1 MKFTEMV
8 DIKELQALCESFTGV
23 TGAVTAILDLEGNI
37 LAQSGWKDICTRFH
51 REHPVAS
58 LRCRESDTILA
69 GQLKNGETY
78 NVYKCK
84 NGLVDVATP
93 IMVGGKH
100 VANFFT
106 GQFFFQPPDEGPFI
120 LQAEEFGL
128 EKKSYLEALRQVPV
142 FSERQVR
149 KMMEFFTR
157 LARLMGV
164 MGLARKQLAEA
175 NVELRGHKEHLEEL
189 VKERTSELMMAKEHA
204 EKANRTKSEFLANMS
219 HEIRTPM
226 NGIIGLTELLLFTDL
241 NPQQRDYAESIASSA
256 NALLTILDDILDLSK
271 IQSGKLRIE
280 ALSFNLR
287 DVVDQIGQL
296 MASRAQ
302 EKGIEI
308 LIHYPL
314 DVPSQV
320 VGDPTR
326 IRQILAD
333 LVGNAV
339 KFTERG
345 HVLIKVESEDQTD
358 NICTFVIRVRDTG
371 IGIADELKEIIFE
384 QFSQADKSTTRKF
397 GGTGLG
403 LTICKQ
409 LIELMDGSIGVK
421 SAVGSGSEFFIRFS
435 LPFEKEVLRHKDID
449 LCNVPV
455 LVVDDNELNRRIAL
469 EYLEALEIPCDE
481 AACAT
486 EAMEK
491 LTRAKQSGNPFGIA
505 VLDYFMVEMDGASLA
520 DMIKT
525 DALIRDTVLI
535 LFSSGV
541 QASEL
546 DSTTRS
552 YFSASLL
559 KPIRMFPFLE
569 TLSTSW
575 RAFTS
580 GLPVTGPEGFG
591 KEDISDIVCMNVN
604 VLLVEDSAINKKV
617 ALGIL
622 RRYGCTVDVAENG
635 EEALACFR
643 KNKYGAIF
651 MDVHMPV
658 LDGFEATR
666 QIRQIEAHRLLP
678 GTPIIAMTALAMEGD
693 RERCQEAG
701 MDDYIPKPVKS
712 KAILNMLLK
721 HCAEYLAEATE
732 EVTGGQEHKK
742 PHRPPI
748 LNPSRLLD
756 IGDRDEELILELVG
770 EFVKEAR
777 MLLNTL
783 QQAIESGNRDRIV
796 EKAHKLSGVV
806 ATCGGERFLE
816 ASIKIEKAA
825 REGKLDPNIMDISL
839 LERELEYLKQALGE
853 TDWKAACN
861 AVDG

>member
-1 MKFTEMV
+1 LSCKVRARIIVIRERGHAMKLTEMV
-8 DIKELQALCESFTGV
+8 DINELQALCESFTGV

-37 LAQSGWKDICTRFH
+37 LAQSGWKDICTHFY
-51 REHPVAS
+51 REHPVTS
-58 LRCRESDTILA
+58 RRCRESDTILA
-69 GQLKNGETY
+69 GQLKKGETY
-78 NVYKCK
+78 NVYRCK

-93 IMVGGKH
+93 IMVGGEH
-100 VANFFT
+100 VGNFFT
-106 GQFFFQPPDEGPFI
+106 GQFFFHPPDEGPFI
-120 LQAEEFGL
+120 LQAEEFGF
-128 EKKSYLEALRQVPV
+128 EKRSYLEALRQVPV
-142 FSERQVR
+142 FSEQQVR

-157 LARLMGV
+157 LARLMGE
-164 MGLARKQLAEA
+164 MGLAGKQLEEA

-189 VKERTSELMMAKEHA
+189 VKDRTSELMKAKEHA
-204 EKANRTKSEFLANMS
+204 EEANRAKSEFLANMS

-226 NGIIGLTELLLFTDL
+226 NGVIGLTELLLFTDL
-241 NPQQRDYAESIASSA
+241 NPQQRDYAESISSSA
-256 NALLTILDDILDLSK
+256 NALLNIVDDILDLSK

-280 ALSFNLR
+280 ALPFNLR
-287 DVVDQIGQL
+287 DVVDQIWQL

-308 LIHYPL
+308 LIHYPI

-326 IRQILAD
+326 IRQILTNLA
-333 LVGNAV
+333 GNAV

-358 NICTFVIRVRDTG
+358 NICTFVIRVSDTG

-384 QFSQADKSTTRKF
+384 QFSQADESTTREF

-409 LIELMDGSIGVK
+409 LIEMMDGSIGVK
-421 SAVGSGSEFFIRFS
+421 STVGSGSEFLIRFN
-435 LPFEKEVLRHKDID
+435 LPLEKEVPQHRDDDI
-449 LCNVPV
+449 
-455 LVVDDNELNRRIAL
+455 
-469 EYLEALEIPCDE
+469 
-481 AACAT
+481 T
-486 EAMEK
+486 K
-491 LTRAKQSGNPFGIA
+491 
-505 VLDYFMVEMDGASLA
+505 
-520 DMIKT
+520 
-525 DALIRDTVLI
+525 
-535 LFSSGV
+535 
-541 QASEL
+541 
-546 DSTTRS
+546 
-552 YFSASLL
+552 
-559 KPIRMFPFLE
+559 
-569 TLSTSW
+569 
-575 RAFTS
+575 
-580 GLPVTGPEGFG
+580 
-591 KEDISDIVCMNVN
+591 IVCMNAN
-604 VLLVEDSAINKKV
+604 VLLVEDSVINQKV

-658 LDGFEATR
+658 MDGFEATR
-666 QIRQIEAHRLLP
+666 KIRQIETQRLQP

-721 HCAEYLAEATE
+721 HCAEYLTKATE
-732 EVTGGQEHKK
+732 DKTGRKEHKN
-742 PHRPPI
+742 PHGRPI
-748 LNPSRLLD
+748 LNPSCLLD
-756 IGDRDEELILELVG
+756 IGDHDEELIRELVG
-770 EFVKEAR
+770 EFAKEAT

-783 QQAIESGNRDRIV
+783 QQAIETGDRNRIV
-796 EKAHKLSGVV
+796 EKAHKLSSVV

-816 ASIKIEKAA
+816 VSIKIEKAA